1 MLTNIKLCF
10 NDNGS
15 KTKDDVIKSIA
26 SKAFEL
32 GLVEDENLLAETF
45 VKREEEFS
53 TGIGDGIAIP
63 HAEIEGLKEA
73 FVSVVRV
80 KNIEWESIDNVPVKV
95 AVAIVVPKGGRGDH
109 LKILTELSRKM
120 VNDEFKKII
129 INAPLKEVVER
140 INEIKI
146 DDSKKEEQQISEGEK
161 YIVGITACPTG
172 IAHTYMAQQAIIDAA
187 KEMGYKVK
195 VETQGAGGL
204 EDALTKKDIMEAD
217 AIIISSGIKLDKME
231 RFDGFENK
239 IHKSSLKNTI
249 AKAGEVVSNALIVGE
264 AFNSGD
270 NSALLKATQLS
281 TLSGSEIETKFQTFM
296 GHLMSG
302 IGAMLPVIIVA
313 GLFMGMTA
321 IFNMPYYFDTGQST
335 WNWDYVSQQSV
346 IMQLMYFVTQMGN
359 FAMQF
364 MYPFFA
370 MFIAYSIAGKMALVP
385 GFIGGGLASGLHNS
399 IWGENAN
406 RFVTESPLI
415 SWFYPNNPDNIV
427 SSGFI
432 GAMIIAFIVGYSTKY
447 INERI
452 YVTPNWIGIKTLMI
466 IPLLIGLETIFVMEF
481 FINPAFCWVNVA
493 FTEIFGW
500 AGNTA
505 GWAYNLLIGSGM
517 AFDMGGPV
525 NKASLSV
532 SWGMFTPAWEH
543 LLDVYGDGTSYNPVE
558 LAAAVKN
565 LETFNLTSQFMGII
579 VPSMGIGLAA
589 MTGNKISKRT
599 LFTSEEQAA
608 GGTAFFLS
616 TVGISE
622 GGLPFLIKRPT
633 LVWPA
638 TITGTCV
645 AVIFAGSM
653 GAVQTLS
660 NTALWGT
667 FFVGTTV
674 MSFPGFNP
682 LWMQIVGYGGAI
694 FIGAITTAAI
704 FIWLMVLDDIKKNK
718 EAKVDTIN
726 KIKSSSNVK
735 VSKEQ
740 SVKGLGLLR
749 NELLIRMNEID
760 KDAMSAKFDKMTDA
774 EIAEMKITY
783 NKLKVELYN
792 VSKLW
797 SKAQSV
803 IRSNEVKLMTQNKK
817 LKFYQDAKK
826 DTTKVEA
833 YIKELNDENA
843 YCEKIAKE
851 ESVKISAYAQR
862 MTDALERYEVL
873 VNNA

>member
-1 MLTNIKLCF
+1 MLTNNKLCF
-10 NDNGS
+10 KDSES
-15 KTKDDVIKSIA
+15 KTKKDVLKSI
-26 SKAFEL
+26 SKNALSL
-32 GLVEDENLLAETF
+32 GLVDNWERLYETF
-45 VKREEEFS
+45 LKRENEFS
-53 TGIGDGIAIP
+53 TGMGEGIAIP
-63 HAEIEGLKEA
+63 HAEIDGIEEA
-73 FVSVVRV
+73 FVSVVRTNEV
-80 KNIEWESIDNVPVKV
+80 DWGSLDNTPTTL
-95 AVAIVVPKGGRGDH
+95 ALAIVVPKGGRGDH

-120 VNDEFKKII
+120 VDKEFKKSI
-129 INAPLKEVVER
+129 KTSSFTKVVEL
-140 INEIKI
+140 INSIKVNE
-146 DDSKKEEQQISEGEK
+146 KKKDVALTGDK
-161 YIVGITACPTG
+161 YIIGITACPTG

-187 KEMGYKVK
+187 EEKGYKVK

-204 EDALTKKDIMEAD
+204 EDMLSMDDIVNSD

-231 RFDGFENK
+231 RFEGYDEK
-239 IHKSSLKNTI
+239 IFKSTLKNTI
-249 AKAGEVVSNALIVGE
+249 ANASSVVDDALKIGS

-270 NSALLKATQLS
+270 KAQLLKATQM
-281 TLSGSEIETKFQTFM
+281 TNTNGTDGETKFQTFM

-335 WNWDYVSQQSV
+335 WDWDYVSQQSV
-346 IMQLMYFVTQMGN
+346 IMQLMYFITQMGN

-370 MFIAYSIAGKMALVP
+370 MFIAYSIAGKLALVP

-406 RFVTESPLI
+406 RFVMESPLI
-415 SWFYPNNPDNIV
+415 NWFYPNNPDNIV

-466 IPLLIGLETIFVMEF
+466 VPLLIGLETIFVMEF
-481 FINPAFCWVNVA
+481 FINPAFCWVNVF
-493 FTEIFGW
+493 FTKLFGF
-500 AGNTA
+500 AGDTA
-505 GWAYNLLIGSGM
+505 GWAYNLLIGAGM

-543 LLDVYGDGTSYNPVE
+543 LLAVYGDGTSYDPAE
-558 LAAAVKN
+558 LASAVKQ

-589 MTGNKISKRT
+589 MTGNKISKRK

-645 AVIFAGSM
+645 AVIFAGAFGS
-653 GAVQTLS
+653 VQTLS

-674 MSFPGFNP
+674 MSFPGFSP
-682 LWMQIVGYGGAI
+682 LWMQIVGYGGGI
-694 FIGAITTAAI
+694 FVGAITTAAI
-704 FIWLMVLDDIKKNK
+704 FIGLMCLADIKANK
-718 EAKVDTIN
+718 EANVHTIDKIVDSSNKEDDIQQSLKGLELLKAQLITRLSELDKESQEADFEKLSDQEVKELKLTYNRIKVD
-726 KIKSSSNVK
+726 
-735 VSKEQ
+735 
-740 SVKGLGLLR
+740 
-749 NELLIRMNEID
+749 
-760 KDAMSAKFDKMTDA
+760 
-774 EIAEMKITY
+774 
-783 NKLKVELYN
+783 LYN
-792 VSKLW
+792 ISKLW

-803 IRSNEVKLMTQNKK
+803 MKNNDVKLKTQNKK
-817 LKFYQDAKK
+817 LDFYAGAGKNTTKIENRITELKK
-826 DTTKVEA
+826 DSDYCKEVMSTEA
-833 YIKELNDENA
+833 IQ
-843 YCEKIAKE
+843 IAKWT
-851 ESVKISAYAQR
+851 KQ
-862 MTDALERYEVL
+862 MLDALERYEVMIKN
-873 VNNA
+873 V